1 MATQGSLTVDI
12 SGLDQAFAS
21 VTQRVNQRIN
31 DMQKD
36 FEAAGAAIG
45 LSFSSAAQS
54 AAQKAAGTMSQFSE
68 AFQPAS
74 DSVAALIKNNAQL
87 GQMLNDSARKM
98 PDYSK
103 ASLAVPTQASILA
116 MTGSAEADQVG
127 MGGRQAAL
135 SKALSANDVSFANK
149 QVELAKTYSTK
160 GGDSSPAYQAELA
173 SLADAHAQMA
183 TQIQANYDAMTK
195 SLGDWT
201 NGATA
206 AWGDYLDSAGN
217 VAGKTKTMFAT
228 AFSDMDDAVYNFA
241 MTGKFSFSDFAKSVI
256 ADMAKIAAKTATSS
270 ALSSLLGMA
279 GSAVMSF
286 FTGGSTPTVPG
297 VTTTSVG
304 GMSQTF
310 NPQLDASL
318 MGSHPGGAFAKGGA
332 FTNSVATSPT
342 VAPMA
347 LFGEAGPEAI
357 MPLSRGPDGSLGV
370 LASGAGQGTS
380 SNQVVIQQTIN
391 VGDSQANATSG
402 VKTQDLA
409 NAYAGAARQ
418 GAAEQIARDLQPG
431 GRIWSA
437 INGR

>member
-1 MATQGSLTVDI
+1 MATQGTLTVDI

-21 VTQRVNQRIN
+21 VTQLLNDRISK
-31 DMQKD
+31 MQKS
-36 FEAAGAAIG
+36 FEAAGSAVG
-45 LSFSSAAQS
+45 LSFSDAAKTASRQ
-54 AAQKAAGTMSQFSE
+54 AAGSVAQFSD
-68 AFQPAS
+68 AFEPAS
-74 DSVAALIKNNAQL
+74 DSLGELIKNNTRL
-87 GQMLNDSARKM
+87 GQMLKDSARQM

-103 ASLAVPTQASILA
+103 ASLPVPTPTSILA
-116 MTGSAEADQVG
+116 MSGSVEAAQVG
-127 MGGRQAAL
+127 MGGRQATLAKSL
-135 SKALSANDVSFANK
+135 GANDVSFATDRMKLSEDFK
-149 QVELAKTYSTK
+149 QK
-160 GGDSSPAYQAELA
+160 GGDTNPDYQVKLA
-173 SLADAHAQMA
+173 SLTDAHAQMA
-183 TQIQANYDAMTK
+183 TQIQANYDEMTK

-201 NGATA
+201 NGASA

-217 VAGKTKTMFAT
+217 VAGKTKTLFTT

-256 ADMAKIAAKTATSS
+256 TDMAKIAAKTATSS
-270 ALSSLLGMA
+270 ALSSLLGIA
-279 GSAVMSF
+279 GSAVMSLF
-286 FTGGSTPTVPG
+286 GSGTPAAG
-297 VTTTSVG
+297 VTTASVG
-304 GMSQTF
+304 SSTLSF
-310 NPQLDASL
+310 NPQLDTSAL
-318 MGSHPGGAFAKGGA
+318 GSYSGTAFANGGA

-370 LASGAGQGTS
+370 MAAGTGQGTS

-391 VGDSQANATSG
+391 VGDSQGTATSG
-402 VKTQDLA
+402 VKSQDLA

-418 GAAEQIARDLQPG
+418 GASEQIARDLQPG

>member
-31 DMQKD
+31 DMQKN

-45 LSFSSAAQS
+45 LSFSNAAQS
-54 AAQKAAGTMSQFSE
+54 AAQKAAGTMSQFSD

-116 MTGSAEADQVG
+116 MTGSAEAAQVG

-135 SKALSANDVSFANK
+135 SKALSANDVSFANS
-149 QVELAKTYSTK
+149 QLQLGAK
-160 GGDSSPAYQAELA
+160 GGDSSPDYQAKLA
-173 SLADAHAQMA
+173 SLSDAHAQMA

-286 FTGGSTPTVPG
+286 FTGGNTSTVPT

-304 GMSQTF
+304 GMSETF
-310 NPQLDASL
+310 NPQLDTSL
-318 MGSHPGGAFAKGGA
+318 MGGYSGGAFAKGGA

-391 VGDSQANATSG
+391 VGDSQGNGTSG